1 MALYLNLGANVKGA
15 VTAKGFEKWIEVD
28 SYSWGFSVAVQ
39 TTVGSAG
46 NRLSSGRITPG
57 DLHLTKQQDD
67 STSAFMKQALSGKSL
82 EKAVLVVTVP
92 TDSGKTAG
100 GLSGG
105 GGLIGGALGAT
116 IGAAMMGTGQGA
128 DRYMEYTMT
137 NVICS
142 SFTTSGSGHGGQPSE
157 SLSLNFS
164 SVEFAQYLKNETG
177 GTRDAVRGGY
187 NFTTNVSQ

>member
-1 MALYLNLGANVKGA
+1 MALYLNLGSTVKGA
-15 VTAKGFEKWIEVD
+15 VTAKNFEKWIEVD

-67 STSAFMKQALSGKSL
+67 STSAFMKQALSGKSID
-82 EKAVLVVTVP
+82 KAVLVVTVP
-92 TDSGKTAG
+92 TDAGKA
-100 GLSGG
+100 
-105 GGLIGGALGAT
+105 
-116 IGAAMMGTGQGA
+116 GAAAGSAVASAASAMGSGQGA
-128 DRYMEYTMT
+128 DRYMEYTLT

-164 SVEFAQYLKNETG
+164 AVEFAQYLKSETG

-187 NFTTNVSQ
+187 NFTTNVSA